1 MLYEAEGYDATHWP
15 DSYWR
20 ASCAALPPCPVLE
33 GAAQTDVV
41 IIGAGYAGL
50 NAALELVERHGADVV
65 VLEAGQPGWGASGRN
80 GGFCCL
86 GGARLS
92 ERTIARRFGAGAV
105 AEWEGYERAAIA
117 RVEDN
122 LARYGIDA
130 QVTEPGE
137 LLLAD
142 SPRAWAR
149 MQAAPLPE
157 GARLLDRAALRAEGL
172 NTGAYLGGL
181 YTPDGFG
188 LHPYAYVT
196 GLARAALAAGVRVH
210 GESRATGLH
219 PLAQGWRVETARG
232 TVTARQV
239 LVATNGYSDERLLP
253 WLKARILPAI
263 SNIMVTRPLTQ
274 AELDA
279 QGWTRQLMAYD
290 KRMLLHY
297 FRLLPDNRLMFGA
310 RGGLSFRPGP
320 VADFAKRAR
329 AEFELI
335 FPAFAGAETDY
346 GWNGLVCLTSS
357 LAPYI
362 GPVPG
367 AQGLFCALGWHGNG
381 VAAASEG
388 GRRAAR
394 ALMGESTAPPAITR
408 RPPPRFWLPRKW
420 ALWAGMAMAGVIEG
434 RMRAHGQA
442 GAPPA

>member
-1 MLYEAEGYDATHWP
+1 MLYEAEGYDATRWP

-20 ASCAALPPCPVLE
+20 ASCAALPPCPELAGEVQ
-33 GAAQTDVV
+33 ADVV

-50 NAALELVERHGADVV
+50 NAGLELVERHGADVV

-92 ERTIARRFGAGAV
+92 DGAIARRFGAGAV
-105 AEWEGYERAAIA
+105 GEWAEYERTAIA
-117 RVEDN
+117 RVKDN
-122 LARYGIDA
+122 LARYAIDA
-130 QVTEPGE
+130 RVTEPGE

-149 MQAAPLPE
+149 MQATPLAK
-157 GARLLDRAALRAEGL
+157 GARLLDRTTLRAEGL

-196 GLARAALAAGVRVH
+196 GLARAALAAGVQVYGDSRV
-210 GESRATGLH
+210 ESVQPG
-219 PLAQGWRVETARG
+219 AQGWRVQTARG
-232 TVTARQV
+232 VVTARQV
-239 LVATNGYSDERLLP
+239 LIASNGYSDEVLVP
-253 WLKARILPAI
+253 WLKRRILPAI
-263 SNIMVTRPLTQ
+263 SNIMVTRPLSQ
-274 AELDA
+274 PELDA
-279 QGWTRQLMAYD
+279 QGWTRTLMAYD

-310 RGGLSFRPGP
+310 RGGLSFQPGS

-329 AEFELI
+329 AEFELV
-335 FPAFAGAETDY
+335 FPSFKAAEAAY
-346 GWNGLVCLTSS
+346 EWNGLVCLTAS

-367 AQGLFCALGWHGNG
+367 SDGLWCALGWHGNG

-394 ALMGESTAPPAITR
+394 ALMGERTAPPAITR
-408 RPPPRFWLPRKW
+408 RPPPRFMLPRKL
-420 ALWAGMAMAGVIEG
+420 ALRAGMATAAMIEG
-434 RMRAHGQA
+434 PMRGVA
-442 GAPPA
+442 GA